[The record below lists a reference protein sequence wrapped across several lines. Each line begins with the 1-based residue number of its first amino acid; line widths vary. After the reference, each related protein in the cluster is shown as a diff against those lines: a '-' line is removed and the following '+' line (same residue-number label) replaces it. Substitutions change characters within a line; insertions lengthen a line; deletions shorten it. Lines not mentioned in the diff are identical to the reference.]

1 VEDLLKW
8 DENFYSGRVG
18 GKDFLEQIQEPG
30 KLNNG
35 KTLDYA
41 KGLFVGN
48 YRGLRFVDHG
58 GSWGGYRAQLLRF
71 PEQHFS
77 VACLCNLGNAD
88 PEKRAL
94 DIADIFLA
102 SEMKEPKATSAAGRP
117 KRQKKVSISLGAD
130 KSGAYS
136 GNFRSEELLATY
148 KLGVEDGKLVL
159 QSIRSGDGLI
169 HSSQRL
175 LLRAVGQ
182 DTFDVDEEGLEFVF
196 DHDAKGAVS
205 GFHLDAGR
213 TKGLIF
219 SRD

>member
-1 VEDLLKW
+1 
-8 DENFYSGRVG
+8 
-18 GKDFLEQIQEPG
+18 
-30 KLNNG
+30 
-35 KTLDYA
+35 
-41 KGLFVGN
+41 
-48 YRGLRFVDHG
+48 
-58 GSWGGYRAQLLRF
+58 
-71 PEQHFS
+71 
-77 VACLCNLGNAD
+77 
-88 PEKRAL
+88 
-94 DIADIFLA
+94 
-102 SEMKEPKATSAAGRP
+102 
-117 KRQKKVSISLGAD
+117 
-130 KSGAYS
+130 
-136 GNFRSEELLATY
+136 
-148 KLGVEDGKLVL
+148 VL

>member
-1 VEDLLKW
+1 
-8 DENFYSGRVG
+8 
-18 GKDFLEQIQEPG
+18 
-30 KLNNG
+30 
-35 KTLDYA
+35 
-41 KGLFVGN
+41 
-48 YRGLRFVDHG
+48 
-58 GSWGGYRAQLLRF
+58 
-71 PEQHFS
+71 
-77 VACLCNLGNAD
+77 
-88 PEKRAL
+88 
-94 DIADIFLA
+94 
-102 SEMKEPKATSAAGRP
+102 MKEPKASPAAGRP

-130 KSGAYS
+130 KTGAYS